1 MNIIKGLMTKDL
13 LQLRSYRKSLIIFII
28 IYFLVA
34 ISQSS
39 INGISTMLVIMLTLG
54 LGMFSMATFNY
65 DEVSKTDKYILTLP
79 LTRKEV
85 VLSKYIFCICSTLIG
100 CIIGMVLSFIITF
113 IFTKSIPN
121 IFEIISIGIGA
132 IFGISI
138 IETIQIPC
146 IYKWG
151 AEKGRLN
158 MFILVII
165 VSSIL
170 GGISYINFD
179 IIQVSNLLSLIEKI
193 LPIILLIAIF
203 FINFISYKVS
213 YKIYSKKE
221 L

>member
-203 FINFISYKVS
+203 FINFISYKV
-213 YKIYSKKE
+213 
-221 L
+221 

>member
-54 LGMFSMATFNY
+54 LGMY